1 MTRQIVK
8 ILVPIFGSIAVT
20 LFSGCAVENQF
31 FAKLPFFEAKSDH
44 IPGLDPPPLRKK
56 LIREKGKK
64 GASAGESDKEI
75 YVAQLV
81 YEYQTSPDPNMR
93 REAVDALA
101 MIPHPDRD
109 RYLLDIVKDESP
121 FVRLSAL
128 EALSKTYSGNPEDL
142 TALLIDR
149 MKADSDKD
157 VRLVSIRILGD
168 VSPKIN
174 NSVERDMLWQ
184 KGTVSLWRK
193 RTVSNDTGD
202 VAIMEL
208 GNLLHD
214 KVPAVRY
221 AAMGSLQKI
230 TGKDYG
236 HDINRWLQY
245 VRYTNGEV
253 PNSPSERSL
262 AEKMPSIAL
271 PMLK

>member
-1 MTRQIVK
+1 MTGKIVK
-8 ILVPIFGSIAVT
+8 ILVPIFGSAAVM

-56 LIREKGKK
+56 LIREKGKM
-64 GASAGESDKEI
+64 GAKASEADKEV

-101 MIPHPDRD
+101 MIPYPDRD
-109 RYLLDIVKDESP
+109 RYLQEIVKDESP

-149 MKADSDKD
+149 MKADTDKD

-168 VSPKIN
+168 VCSNPHVVRDPLGRKQTVHN
-174 NSVERDMLWQ
+174 DPSGGGNS
-184 KGTVSLWRK
+184 
-193 RTVSNDTGD
+193 
-202 VAIMEL
+202 AIVEL

-214 KVPAVRY
+214 KVPAIRY

-253 PNSPSERSL
+253 PNSPPERSL